1 MKRMVPCV
9 LSFLTMIAIVVLAAP
24 LAIAAD
30 PIPVGIAVAQTS
42 NVALFGQE
50 QIIGAQIA
58 EEFFNQK
65 GGVNGRPIKLVLQDT
80 AGDEA
85 GAINAFQ
92 NLINVAKVVAIVGT
106 DPVPAGLRRRP
117 HRQQGRGAGRGPLEH
132 GAGHPPD
139 RRIHL
144 ARVGPGHADRPER
157 GEGSDGDEP
166 GPQAGRGPLRAE
178 RRVQQVGDAGL
189 PGDGEGE
196 PQARARRH
204 SRPSRPPTPTS
215 PRRRPTSS
223 PPSPTSSSSPGWP
236 PTAATW

>member
-92 NLINVAKVVAIVGT
+92 NLINVAKVVAIVGPT
-106 DPVPAGLRRRP
+106 LSQQAFAADPIANKAGVPV
-117 HRQQGRGAGRGPLEH
+117 
-132 GAGHPPD
+132 
-139 RRIHL
+139 
-144 ARVGPGHADRPER
+144 VGPSNTAQGIPQI
-157 GEGSDGDEP
+157 GEYIS
-166 GPQAGRGPLRAE
+166 
-178 RRVQQVGDAGL
+178 RVSA
-189 PGDGEGE
+189 
-196 PQARARRH
+196 
-204 SRPSRPPTPTS
+204 PSRRS
-215 PRRRPTSS
+215 PRTR
-223 PPSPTSSSSPGWP
+223 
-236 PTAATW
+236 